1 MERKELDKSYKI
13 IRLLRSNGASD
24 ILVNKIFAFLV
35 EKEALTKEDATEML
49 LNRKITPDFTLENIS
64 KEIDEFYEKEVLLPG
79 REKMK
84 EIIDEIFFKLGML
97 GFSKEKMNDKKWLK
111 EAVVFETGDS
121 DDSGEP
127 ITNEEEILEWVT
139 FIIEKEKLK
148 YFEASS
154 IFLSAI
160 EKGDIS
166 KNQCSLFLK
175 AVAEYDGFEE
185 FNYDKQFRI
194 ANLLAKLDMARYNEE
209 KTNVI
214 LDIMVLLYKEN
225 LIEYDCLLGI
235 FLEYWVDPFV

>member
-1 MERKELDKSYKI
+1 MERKELDKSCKI

-24 ILVNKIFAFLV
+24 ILVNEIFAFLV
-35 EKEALTKEDATEML
+35 EKEALSKETATEML
-49 LNRKITPDFTLENIS
+49 LNSKITPDFTLENIS
-64 KEIDEFYEKEVLLPG
+64 KGIDEFYEKEVLLPG
-79 REKMK
+79 RERMK

-97 GFSKEKMNDKKWLK
+97 GISKEKMNDKKWLK
-111 EAVVFETGDS
+111 EAVIFEDGETGDG
-121 DDSGEP
+121 DDP
-127 ITNEEEILEWVT
+127 ITNEDEILEWVT

-148 YFEASS
+148 YFESSS
-154 IFLSAI
+154 IFLSAF
-160 EKGDIS
+160 ERGDIS

-194 ANLLAKLDMARYNEE
+194 ANLLAKLEMSRYNEE

-214 LDIMVLLYKEN
+214 LDIMVLLYREK

-235 FLEYWVDPFV
+235 FLEYWVSPFV